1 MMYVILLT
9 LFSYVMLLTLFLI
22 VIAYLLLL
30 IIISGRE
37 ESCNAVWILTRT
49 KQKTLYI
56 RWNLPS
62 RTLFQKA
69 NFVGLIAYINKSI
82 GSWQLQRSP
91 QIGLAH
97 ELTHAFDADE
107 GLLEPVSVEIP
118 GVKGV
123 PINEL
128 KAIKMENKIRKK
140 FNEKKRNTY
149 KETIIPENILGE

>member
-1 MMYVILLT
+1 MTDM
-9 LFSYVMLLTLFLI
+9 
-22 VIAYLLLL
+22 
-30 IIISGRE
+30 IIQLCESNYTHTISAPTDIWNITKTSSIKTKNHERQGAQIEYDPNNKKTINNE
-37 ESCNAVWILTRT
+37 E
-49 KQKTLYI
+49 
-56 RWNLPS
+56 
-62 RTLFQKA
+62 
-69 NFVGLIAYINKSI
+69 
-82 GSWQLQRSP
+82 RSP